1 MENEILVFRDVP
13 AIDEAVKGYAIAQ
26 KQLQIVVDYLKSVG
40 VDATIDLLKDIVKQG
55 SKIVEVLNTKASR
68 EKQGLPVS
76 LQNVID
82 EDIQKIYNELKRF
95 GEDASKATINSF
107 SYAINLD
114 LFYISN
120 GDVTL
125 PSDNRQSIDD
135 KYSVYIDSME
145 RKDVYKKA
153 QNVIAA
159 ISELQK
165 SIGKA
170 DKKGLAGKLLPILP
184 VTYSGARILNV
195 DADGIVEIVGESFG
209 FIK

>member
-95 GEDASKATINSF
+95 VEDASKATINSF

>member
-195 DADGIVEIVGESFG
+195 DADGIVEIVGESF
-209 FIK
+209 